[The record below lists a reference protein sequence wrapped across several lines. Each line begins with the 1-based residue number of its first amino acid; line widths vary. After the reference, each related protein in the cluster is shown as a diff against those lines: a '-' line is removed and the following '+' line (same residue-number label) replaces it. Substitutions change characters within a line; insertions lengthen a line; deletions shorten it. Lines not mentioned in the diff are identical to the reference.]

1 MNEHMINNKE
11 YFYFEDKNQM
21 FCIEYLNQLLEGS
34 RLLCIKEVVFIKKQF
49 LYSLIISLKNI

>member
-1 MNEHMINNKE
+1 MNEYMINNKE

-21 FCIEYLNQLLEGS
+21 FCIDYLNQLLEGL

-49 LYSLIISLKNI
+49 LFL